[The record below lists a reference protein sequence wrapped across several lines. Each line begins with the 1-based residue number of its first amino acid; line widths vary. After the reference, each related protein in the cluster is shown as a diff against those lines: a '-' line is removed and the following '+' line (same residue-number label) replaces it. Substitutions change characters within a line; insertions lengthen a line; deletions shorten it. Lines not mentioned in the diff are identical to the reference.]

1 MPNIKEVE
9 KKIEIGWLELMHKK
23 RENKEMDSNP
33 CSQICHAPE
42 KRRLY
47 SCMLI
52 GHAYRPSAF
61 MFGHS
66 R

>member
-1 MPNIKEVE
+1 MPNTKNKSLNHETVFS
-9 KKIEIGWLELMHKK
+9 KK
-23 RENKEMDSNP
+23 RKKKKLSGSNL
-33 CSQICHAPE
+33 CSQICRAPE

-52 GHAYRPSAF
+52 GHTYWPSAF
-61 MFGHS
+61 VVGHS

>member
-1 MPNIKEVE
+1 
-9 KKIEIGWLELMHKK
+9 MHK
-23 RENKEMDSNP
+23 NKEMDSNR

-52 GHAYRPSAF
+52 GHTYWPSAF